1 MIEGKAV
8 ARFGKGD
15 ILMTSLCNEDRGKC
29 CVVLHN
35 QAAKEIGEEV
45 STDGF
50 HIEEDDTLLVFTSVN
65 SIDVL
70 IDKLFEA
77 KLMMKGAF
85 KAEKTIEQEY

>member
-8 ARFGKGD
+8 ARFGTGD
-15 ILMTSLCNEDRGKC
+15 ILMTSLCDVNRENC

-35 QAAKEIGEEV
+35 QDAKEIGEEF

-50 HIEEDDTLLVFTSVN
+50 QIEEDDTLLVFTDIR

-77 KLMMKGAF
+77 KLMMKGTF
-85 KAEKTIEQEY
+85 KTEKMIEEGY

>member
-8 ARFGKGD
+8 ARFGTGD
-15 ILMTSLCNEDRGKC
+15 ILMTSLCNEDREKC

-35 QAAKEIGEEV
+35 QGAMEIGEEV

-50 HIEEDDTLLVFTSVN
+50 RIAEDDTLLVFSN
-65 SIDVL
+65 IKSIDVL

-77 KLMMKGAF
+77 KLMMKGTF
-85 KAEKTIEQEY
+85 KTEKMIEEEY

>member
-1 MIEGKAV
+1 MIEGKSV
-8 ARFGKGD
+8 ARFGTGD
-15 ILMTSLCNEDRGKC
+15 ILMTSLCDVNRENC

-35 QAAKEIGEEV
+35 QDAKDIGEEV

-50 HIEEDDTLLVFTSVN
+50 RIAENDTLLVFTDIR

-77 KLMMKGAF
+77 KLMMKGTF
-85 KAEKTIEQEY
+85 KTEKTIEQDY

>member
-8 ARFGKGD
+8 ARFGTGD
-15 ILMTSLCNEDRGKC
+15 ILMTSLCNENREEC

-35 QAAKEIGEEV
+35 DEQRKIGAEV

-50 HIEEDDTLLVFTSVN
+50 HIAEDDTLLVFSN
-65 SIDVL
+65 IKSIDVL

-77 KLMMKGAF
+77 KLMMKGTF
-85 KAEKTIEQEY
+85 TTERMVEEEY

>member
-1 MIEGKAV
+1 MIEGNAV
-8 ARFGKGD
+8 ARFGTGD
-15 ILMTSLCNEDRGKC
+15 ILMTSMCDVNRDSC

-35 QAAKEIGEEV
+35 QDAKEIGEEV

-50 HIEEDDTLLVFTSVN
+50 RIAEDDTLLVFTDIR

-77 KLMMKGAF
+77 KLMMKGTF
-85 KAEKTIEQEY
+85 KTEKTIEQEY

>member
-8 ARFGKGD
+8 ARFGTGD
-15 ILMTSLCNEDRGKC
+15 ILMTSLCKENREKC

-35 QAAKEIGEEV
+35 QEPREIGEEV
-45 STDGF
+45 NTDGF
-50 HIEEDDTLLVFTSVN
+50 RIEEDDTLLVFSSIK

-77 KLMMKGAF
+77 KFMMKGTF
-85 KAEKTIEQEY
+85 KTDKTIEEEY